1 MGAMESVVSLGNA
14 SHHLQRLASP
24 GNSPFPWHLPHLLPR
39 LPQLLLL
46 LLQLLVIL
54 HLPGD

>member
-24 GNSPFPWHLPHLLPR
+24 GNSTFPLASTAPAPAAAPAPASSSSAPSHTTPSR
-39 LPQLLLL
+39 
-46 LLQLLVIL
+46 
-54 HLPGD
+54 